1 MTERM
6 QKCTGG
12 CQQDVRWSECDGR
25 GWCHACAGRKEAA
38 WRAESGIQNDF
49 GPEANEAIDK
59 AIASFP
65 ETFGL
70 RGFPGDTFKIDRRD
84 SFVSQ
89 GRILLYT
96 HKLMSDDSL
105 LSKEAGKRV
114 WSAFS
119 KGSIEELRREV
130 VNVRPARL

>member
-1 MTERM
+1 MNERM

-12 CQQDVRWSECDGR
+12 CQKDVPWLSCDGR
-25 GWCHACAGRKEAA
+25 GWCHDCAGRKEAA
-38 WRAESGIQNDF
+38 WRAASGIKSDF
-49 GPEANEAIDK
+49 GPEAEAAIDA
-59 AIASFP
+59 AIATFP

-70 RGFPGDTFKIDRRD
+70 RAFPGDTFKIERRD

-96 HKLMSDDSL
+96 HKLMSENSL

-119 KGSIEELRREV
+119 KGSVEELRREV
-130 VNVRPARL
+130 VALS